1 MAWWDDL
8 DQYLSA
14 RLDDFLRQHPSLE
27 WQVSMDRLTAQEAQT
42 LKLLQS
48 LQQETQQTRQQILT
62 TATEIQRWHARVG
75 QAQADGRP
83 DLAQAAQARK
93 TELFQQGNHL
103 WSHMDVLKTRTEQAQ
118 ALLETIRQQQQA
130 TAQQRPAAPEPSPP
144 APAPAGRPAST
155 GDPLEAAFETLETE
169 QELQVLRQKLGL

>member
-48 LQQETQQTRQQILT
+48 LQQESHQTRQRILE
-62 TATEIQRWHARVG
+62 TATEIQRWHERIG
-75 QAQADGRP
+75 QAQAAGRP
-83 DLAQAAQARK
+83 DLAHAAEARK
-93 TELFQQGNHL
+93 TELFQQGNQL
-103 WSHMDVLKTRTEQAQ
+103 WSQMGVLKTRSEQAQ
-118 ALLETIRQQQQA
+118 TLLETIRQQRQT
-130 TAQQRPAAPEPSPP
+130 TAQQRPAAPESPP
-144 APAPAGRPAST
+144 PASAAAGRPVSPS
-155 GDPLEAAFETLETE
+155 DPLESAFEKLETE
-169 QELQVLRQKLGL
+169 QELQALRRKLGL